1 MNQSNQANKTKRRTK
16 FIVCDGFYYCSA
28 CIYSTNLLYFFAHKY
43 TGRILFSPKK
53 NINLQKI
60 KKNTQLIINYF
71 NDDTN
76 ASMITITNYNNLIKE
91 RTPELQILCHRRPVA
106 EIHDATKQ

>member
-16 FIVCDGFYYCSA
+16 FIVCDGYIF
-28 CIYSTNLLYFFAHKY
+28 YSTNLLYFFAHKY

-60 KKNTQLIINYF
+60 NKKYATHYVD
-71 NDDTN
+71 DDTN
-76 ASMITITNYNNLIKE
+76 ASMTTITNYNSNLIEE